1 MAFFIFTMIRI
12 FFFAIVL
19 AVSGCTKTEFK
30 ETVEYTGP
38 QREAENVEFFNSEND
53 RVTSKMVAK
62 TYQQFANGDQE
73 FPDGVFIEMYD
84 ESGKLESTL
93 RANHAKYFSEEKHWR
108 GQGKVEVKNV
118 LKNEQLNT
126 EELFWNPITKKIYTD
141 KFVTIRLQGD
151 VVYGEGL
158 DANQDLS
165 DYVIAKPKGEF
176 EVSE

>member
-12 FFFAIVL
+12 FFIASVVAL
-19 AVSGCTKTEFK
+19 SGCTKTEFK

-38 QREAENVEFFNSEND
+38 LREAENVEFFNSEND
-53 RVTSKMVAK
+53 RVNSKMKAK
-62 TYQQFANGDQE
+62 TYHEFANGDKE
-73 FPDGVFIEMYD
+73 FPDGVYIEMYD
-84 ESGKLESTL
+84 ESGTLESTL
-93 RANHAKYFSEEKHWR
+93 RANHAKYFAEEKHWR

-126 EELFWNPITKKIYTD
+126 EELFWNPTTKKIYTD

-158 DANQDLS
+158 EANQDLS